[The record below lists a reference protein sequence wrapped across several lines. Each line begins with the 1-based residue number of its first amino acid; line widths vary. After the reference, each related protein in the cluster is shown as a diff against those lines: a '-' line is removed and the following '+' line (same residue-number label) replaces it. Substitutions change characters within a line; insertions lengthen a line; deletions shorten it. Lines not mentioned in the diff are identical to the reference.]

1 MEKTT
6 HTAKICG
13 QRIVYDRYGDGERF
27 LLILHGWGCDRG
39 LFSRTA
45 AQLAARYTVLVP
57 DLCGFGDSEEPHR
70 PFSVGDYAEICTK
83 FIESLGIRSLSL
95 LGHSYGGRIIFK
107 LFENGLPPFTVEK
120 IFLIDAAGIRQK
132 RTAKQ
137 KLSLAFYKVGKRILL
152 LPPVR
157 KLFPH
162 TLESWRA
169 KRGSADYNAASEV
182 MKKTLSL
189 SVNEDLSHCMKNI
202 NCPTLLFWGEADDAT
217 PLSDAKSMEKS
228 IRDAGLVVVPGG
240 SHFSFLDAPALFAR
254 VLSSFFE
261 LS

>member
-6 HTAKICG
+6 QTITLCG
-13 QRIVYDRYGDGERF
+13 QRIVYDRYGGGDRF

-39 LFSRTA
+39 LFAKTA
-45 AQLAARYTVLVP
+45 AQLAAKYTVLVP
-57 DLCGFGDSEEPHR
+57 DLCGFGESEEPHR
-70 PFSVGDYAEICTK
+70 PFTVGDYAGICTK
-83 FIESLGIRSLSL
+83 FIESLGIKSLSL

-107 LFENGLPPFTVEK
+107 LFEDGEPPFAVER
-120 IFLIDAAGIRQK
+120 ICLVDAAGIRPR
-132 RTAKQ
+132 RTVKQ
-137 KLSLAFYKVGKRILL
+137 RASLAFYKVGKRVLL

-162 TLESWRA
+162 TLEAWRA
-169 KRGSADYNAASEV
+169 KRGSADYNAASEI

-217 PLSDAKSMEKS
+217 PLSDAKKMEKS

-240 SHFSFLDAPALFAR
+240 SHFSFLDAPLLFSR